1 MKSITTLAVMTLLG
15 IIGTLVALNYYV
27 NYYKPQK
34 QASLATKSPVQSD
47 VVVLKDS
54 LNSIPDMVS
63 PVATPLSNATTA
75 AVPTNSTPAKTVEPI
90 KPAPKAVTPAIA
102 SIPKSANVTIAPPV
116 KPVAPVKIVPKTIPA
131 DAGIASKGIEKAK
144 EILHV
149 EAAPTKGLHYVV
161 IGSFSDEKNAKSA
174 LQSYA
179 LKNLSIHKDGKLY
192 RLSAGAYPTA
202 AAAKLRMSELQHQ
215 SIESIV
221 IQH

>member
-1 MKSITTLAVMTLLG
+1 MKSITSLAVMTLLG

-47 VVVLKDS
+47 IVVLQDS
-54 LNSIPDMVS
+54 LHNIPDMVS
-63 PVATPLSNATTA
+63 PVATPLSNPTT
-75 AVPTNSTPAKTVEPI
+75 AVPTNSTPVKTVEPI

-116 KPVAPVKIVPKTIPA
+116 KPVAPVKIVPKTIPV
-131 DAGIASKGIEKAK
+131 DAGIASKGVEKVK
-144 EILHV
+144 EVLNV
-149 EAAPTKGLHYVV
+149 EVAPTKGLHYVV

-202 AAAKLRMSELQHQ
+202 AAAKLRMGELQHQ